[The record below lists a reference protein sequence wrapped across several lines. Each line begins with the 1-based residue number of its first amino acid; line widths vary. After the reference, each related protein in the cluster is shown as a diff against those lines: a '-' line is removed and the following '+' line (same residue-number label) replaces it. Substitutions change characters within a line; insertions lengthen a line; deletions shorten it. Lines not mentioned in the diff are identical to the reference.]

1 MTDADARLPS
11 TSSKRPRAEASS
23 RHTRGSARAVGP
35 WTTVRLA
42 RARSRRRTTTSTEAR
57 DRGNKRPR
65 SSDGVA
71 RTTREEDE
79 VEEGGGVD
87 DDEWTPRDAGGETP
101 DDGFRFSAR
110 RRDDETYDQWD
121 VEMKKMFR
129 LFNVDAREEEGG
141 CVSEKTARALDA
153 FRPPRLSSR
162 DVGAAAENW
171 KASMRVVVVAVTEAY
186 EECERVRRAGMDP
199 GCTTRDA
206 RELEESLIRCWLRL
220 VKTPRGGASTSGRRS
235 GESDMVQRLDLHVR
249 SVKNELERD
258 GTENRDD
265 EEKTRITAA
274 LSAFSAALAGFK
286 YCASALYET
295 VFTPLKSFSAACLTE
310 SNFDSSAHFVAWTI
324 RTVEIASDLTSWKEG
339 HYARMNV
346 YGHADFVTWTRKLLD
361 FFYLQLSSVRGGGI
375 IDALG
380 YYPGWKE
387 REDNVHRRH
396 EQSELY
402 RLILKLPTMRWTL
415 PWKKYEPQV
424 FSKVDLRFSEKFQRK
439 LTRFVLSI
447 LDCAIVNGIVFENKE
462 SITRG
467 DDVTD
472 EVKALIDAIKCNKS
486 STVKELARSILIE
499 LGVAE
504 RLAIWAGDAASEG
517 KIESLRD
524 KLSSLALILTVNPCK
539 LGDLSELIEPLMKI
553 FTLCRTRKDRSKDNY
568 ELESKLCAILA
579 CLGVNSNER
588 EDDMPPDCELAL
600 LRFGSGAFDV
610 QIAVEDQ
617 YEDVASVIFD
627 MLDGVEGDDTSKKSR
642 ADVLVPALAALA
654 VFVRRNKELTRW
666 FSRDGETEKILLDI
680 LRRKEPAVSRIAAAC
695 VLAFEAHHELVQALY
710 KPSVKTDKKRER
722 ITEVHGWDSK
732 VICQSLTAIAE
743 LIKDPAASRY
753 GYDAAVLEVICA
765 ERRTT
770 ILHNKFHL
778 SLQRALA
785 CVSGLKPE
793 VIAGDKIHHVILDYL
808 HRLLASPETS
818 IFEIKEGLTPE
829 ETTKMHCE
837 AVWNELELD
846 ELHQDGPRALT
857 EREIVHFA
865 EFIRETTEATKKL
878 KEELKHDVEISDV
891 CSILMEGDTDCPAS
905 QVGIVVPILTLL
917 HKCRIFQEHN
927 LVSEVDV
934 AGVSDIERDACYVI
948 GLLATKPSNQNRIAN
963 SFEIDSKNGIEQLI
977 PLLKRYHP
985 DDHGQTA
992 EANASMVRRAADTIT
1007 NLAHENSTIKT
1018 MVRDAGGIPPL
1029 VKLLDSHDRKVQKA
1043 AASALRTLAFKNG
1056 ENKNQI
1062 VECGALPK
1070 LIFMARSE
1078 DTLLH
1083 KEAIGVIGNL
1093 VHSSSHIKRRVLD
1106 EGALQ
1111 PVIELLKSSCT
1122 ETQREA
1128 ALLIGQFA
1136 ARLEPQGRDVPDY
1149 KTKIMQ
1155 RGAVESLIKMLSGTT
1170 YYREPGLREMA
1181 AFALGRLAQDS
1192 DNQVGICHSGG
1203 LQPLF
1208 NMLESDVEEITEG
1221 LRKGI
1226 SSGKSDADIDADAK
1240 RLVENLQHNAAFAIY
1255 GLAESHDNVAKMLKE
1270 NAFMQLQYSELM
1282 VETSKQCVNKTI
1294 KRLEEKVQRRDV
1306 FNYLAYTIASG
1317 RPIER
1322 QRIALALAWLCRNKG
1337 DIQTIFIEKRG
1348 LKILFDALIGK
1359 GAESVDYSATT
1370 SGLAGGRRKV
1380 NIALEAL
1387 RNIKQNLSPSP
1398 NKEAL
1403 MPQPSTPT
1411 AEDHM
1416 PVNFDHPELSDVT
1429 FVIHSKDGPHEFGAH
1444 RIAFTH
1450 VSDVFLSTLEDG
1462 KVLDDGSLR
1471 VDISNVDWNVFEAMM
1486 DFIYTGTVGVMSSLR
1501 VSSFL
1506 RDNLEDI
1513 LTVTTRFDLPNMK
1526 SLVEKHFI
1534 DYVEMNELSFKRAC
1548 ELYRVAVEH
1557 NAVAVQDFLLCHALD
1572 NYDKR
1577 WHGDCEAN
1585 PSLSAHKT
1593 RVRKIIDCFGQGIV
1607 SYIEKTL
1614 RDRAPP
1620 ARDAA

>member
-1 MTDADARLPS
+1 M
-11 TSSKRPRAEASS
+11 
-23 RHTRGSARAVGP
+23 
-35 WTTVRLA
+35 
-42 RARSRRRTTTSTEAR
+42 
-57 DRGNKRPR
+57 
-65 SSDGVA
+65 DGVA

-424 FSKVDLRFSEKFQRK
+424 FSKVDVRFSEKFQRK

-588 EDDMPPDCELAL
+588 EDDMPPDCELAS

-785 CVSGLKPE
+785 CVSGLKRE

-891 CSILMEGDTDCPAS
+891 CSILMEGDTDCRAS

-934 AGVSDIERDACYVI
+934 AGVSDIEREACYVI

-1620 ARDAA
+1620 SRDAA